1 MYSHE
6 DLVMS
11 VFNLFGAGTVTTSN
25 TLVFFLLMLAKHP
38 HIQGQAEN
46 TAAPVPG
53 VLTGCQLWWVLFGGR
68 PKSSCGVTQGWQLLD
83 TDSHRPGDPDA
94 SPWAPS
100 LPVQMAPDWPVGDIL
115 SWPDAGRDE
124 GRDSV
129 SGSIW
134 D

>member
-38 HIQGQAEN
+38 HIQGRAEN

-53 VLTGCQLWWVLFGGR
+53 VLMGHRVPALVGPAWRQAQIILWGHPKVAAVRLPQAQGIRVLLPGLHPCPCRCPQTGLWEML
-68 PKSSCGVTQGWQLLD
+68 
-83 TDSHRPGDPDA
+83 
-94 SPWAPS
+94 
-100 LPVQMAPDWPVGDIL
+100 
-115 SWPDAGRDE
+115 
-124 GRDSV
+124 
-129 SGSIW
+129 
-134 D
+134 